1 MLTGIRVKNL
11 ALIEETEVFFGQGL
25 NILTGETGA
34 GKSVVLG
41 SVALALGQKADRDM
55 IRTGA
60 DYALIELNFEV
71 TEAARRKLA
80 EMDIPVD
87 DDQVI
92 LQRRVMPARSICRI
106 NGETVNV
113 RILKEL
119 AGLLIDIHGQHDS
132 QVLLQ
137 TKRHLEI
144 LDGYAGEQLS
154 EVKAAYHKEWQ
165 KKNAIAKEILENGLD
180 EAARKREISLAEFE
194 LEEIESAALLEKED
208 EELEK
213 DYRRMVNGRRIVE
226 TLNLVHAL
234 TGYESSESAG
244 EAAGRALRELSGIVS
259 YDEELEEIYRQL
271 SEVDG
276 LLNDFNRTVSDYL
289 SDIEFE
295 EETFRAVEKRL
306 DDINRL
312 KDKYGRSISEVLLY
326 AKRRQEELDR
336 LNHQDEWLSAKRAE
350 LARAQERL
358 TELAGKL
365 TGIRKKAA
373 KAFTADMQAALQDM
387 NFLHV
392 EFEVSLTGKE
402 ECGPD
407 GMDDAVFL
415 ISTNPGEPVKPLASI
430 ASGGE
435 LSRIMLALKTI
446 TAKQETI
453 GTFIF
458 DEIDAGISG
467 KTAWKVSQKL
477 GILAKTHQIICIT
490 HLPQIAAMADHHF
503 YIEKNAVGASTET
516 TIEELSED
524 GSLKELARLS
534 GAAELT
540 PSVLANAKEMKELA
554 EKNK

>member
-1 MLTGIRVKNL
+1 M
-11 ALIEETEVFFGQGL
+11 
-25 NILTGETGA
+25 
-34 GKSVVLG
+34 
-41 SVALALGQKADRDM
+41 
-55 IRTGA
+55 
-60 DYALIELNFEV
+60 
-71 TEAARRKLA
+71 TEATRRRLA

-165 KKNAIAKEILENGLD
+165 KKNAIAKEILENSLD

-336 LNHQDEWLSAKRAE
+336 LKHQDEWLSGKRAE
-350 LARAQERL
+350 LACAQERL

>member
-1 MLTGIRVKNL
+1 MLISLHVKNL

-295 EETFRAVEKRL
+295 EETFRASDIEFEEETFRAVEKRL

-365 TGIRKKAA
+365 TGIRKKGSTIRMSGCRQSAQSSHA
-373 KAFTADMQAALQDM
+373 RRKGLQ
-387 NFLHV
+387 
-392 EFEVSLTGKE
+392 SLPE
-402 ECGPD
+402 SLQE
-407 GMDDAVFL
+407 
-415 ISTNPGEPVKPLASI
+415 SVKRRRRRLQPI
-430 ASGGE
+430 CRRRF
-435 LSRIMLALKTI
+435 RI
-446 TAKQETI
+446 
-453 GTFIF
+453 
-458 DEIDAGISG
+458 
-467 KTAWKVSQKL
+467 
-477 GILAKTHQIICIT
+477 
-490 HLPQIAAMADHHF
+490 
-503 YIEKNAVGASTET
+503 
-516 TIEELSED
+516 
-524 GSLKELARLS
+524 
-534 GAAELT
+534 
-540 PSVLANAKEMKELA
+540 
-554 EKNK
+554 